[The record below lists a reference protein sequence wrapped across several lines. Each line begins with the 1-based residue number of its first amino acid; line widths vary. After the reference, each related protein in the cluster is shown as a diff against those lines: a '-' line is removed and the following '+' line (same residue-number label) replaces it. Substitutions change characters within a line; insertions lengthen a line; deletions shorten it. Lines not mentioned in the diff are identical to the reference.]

1 MESEW
6 LNSPGP
12 YVQYTYNAD
21 PRLVRLIQAFGF
33 AFDDKFWYWCPLCR
47 GKNSRRVLNTSIV
60 KRAPLWTYPTKSVPA
75 WTWARSLARHKVL
88 LVKSPSV
95 FTFGKHHL
103 SLFLFS
109 VKMVFLLNFFSQVVY
124 LTTSSYC
131 KEVFA

>member
-75 WTWARSLARHKVL
+75 WTWARSLARHTESR
-88 LVKSPSV
+88 VKSPSV
-95 FTFGKHHL
+95 FHLGKRL
-103 SLFLFS
+103 SLFLFLAKI
-109 VKMVFLLNFFSQVVY
+109 VYLLNFFSQVEY
-124 LTTSSYC
+124 LTTSIYS
-131 KEVFA
+131 KEEAFA

>member
-75 WTWARSLARHKVL
+75 EKAQRKKASQLANQKRL
-88 LVKSPSV
+88 L
-95 FTFGKHHL
+95 
-103 SLFLFS
+103 
-109 VKMVFLLNFFSQVVY
+109 
-124 LTTSSYC
+124 
-131 KEVFA
+131 EVIA